1 MAKDFDAVNAEL
13 KGPMLIE
20 ASAGTGKTYSLML
33 LILRLLVE
41 NEIPVSSILVV
52 TFTKAATFELK
63 SRLRETLTTM
73 TEKLSQANFDADQFI
88 NNELP
93 AIETAVKEDPD
104 SFCQL
109 VQKWHQSGL
118 DLQECVYK
126 RLSNALTSIDDA
138 PIYTIHS
145 FCRKM
150 LGDYVFSS
158 HGGYDFGLGDGQAQ
172 KKEAIEM
179 FLRTY
184 IPPLLLSLNKAEV
197 LNLLKNTDWN
207 TFIEKISLLTH
218 SLPLSAQVKFIQG
231 RTEDIVFDLEDDV
244 RDFMALFRDTAP
256 QRFREYKRQNRI
268 HTFDDLLTEM
278 EERVTLGSEASK
290 NFVKEVR
297 SLFQA
302 ALIDEFQDTDP
313 LQYSIFEALFIK
325 DKDNPDRP
333 VIFVGDP
340 KQSIYSFRNADLD
353 TYVKARTAVSNT
365 QELKT
370 NYRSTPGIVIAINE
384 LFLIGGKTSPSSS
397 GAFLDKSIQFSR
409 VDSSYKNPPLMK
421 KNEDGSFVPLPSFDF
436 WSNVKSGRNDI
447 SAEEIREIKKSLLT
461 RDIKEMLSGDV
472 YYKGKPLRP
481 SDICILVRNRTHADN
496 YISALKA
503 AGIKVSLS
511 DGSSVMESEECAEIR
526 SLILGMSDPAERRTL
541 NAVRA
546 TRVVGDSLNAILSD
560 TQSAIEIKLL
570 LEQAAEVYER
580 NGITAALS
588 LIFERCKTE
597 DRILNYPTEDD
608 PERILTNYQHLFE
621 LLHEASK
628 QIHTLQGL
636 IRWIDEPN
644 LDVDEDSENKFTQRK
659 ETDSDVVR
667 VVTIH
672 GSKGLQYPVVYLP
685 ESQFGPGAQKTVAFR
700 EKISNDPNAGKGL
713 LLSLD
718 EAAPNPLEDKQ
729 EGVRLVYV
737 ALTRAAARLVV
748 PFFSRMTKSGGM
760 HLGSGGK
767 AYLSAAL
774 TGNEKGAGAVK
785 AIDDLRIILDQK
797 SLKDEVRRALK
808 DYVISK
814 SVPCSQAVIDAYEPF
829 NIELDICS
837 AVPTGAPYASAA
849 QDDLEAGSCTKTSAA
864 WRTSSFSGLVKNS
877 ETPHSRLIS
886 DEEEIELEEI
896 VEETAKEI
904 SAEDDPDRDLLA
916 PLQLNRGA
924 AEFGTDFH
932 KVMET
937 IFPPKVK
944 YSPEEL
950 INRSMSNITQKI
962 PADTENPQELKEK
975 MDADLKLVLDH
986 ILSVPFL
993 KDNKDFCLREL
1004 IDRPERRMSEMRFL
1018 ITVGN
1023 TPKPG
1028 RIPLTAH
1035 LLERTVKTLEPR
1047 LSGLSLSDADMKGYL
1062 TGSIDFAFEVGGK
1075 YWIIDWKTNRLGT
1088 KASDYTPQA
1097 VSAKMDENLYRL
1109 QYILYLVAFKRL
1121 LESRT
1126 GTSSGYRLIGGA
1138 AYFFVRGVRKDKPA
1152 QGIEIDRPSETLI
1165 ECLDDFFKNGYSDQV
1180 LEMYAQKRAEESAS

>member
-73 TEKLSQANFDADQFI
+73 TEKLSQANFDADHFKK
-88 NNELP
+88 NELP
-93 AIETAVKEDPD
+93 AVASAVKEDPD

-118 DLQECVYK
+118 DLHECVYR
-126 RLSNALTSIDDA
+126 RLSTALTSIDDA

-158 HGGYDFGLGDGQAQ
+158 HGSYDFGLGDGQTQ
-172 KKEAIEM
+172 KTEAIEM
-179 FLRTY
+179 FLRTH
-184 IPPLLLSLNKAEV
+184 IPPLLLSLDKAEV
-197 LNLLKNTDWN
+197 LGLLKNTDWN
-207 TFIEKISLLTH
+207 TFIEKMSLLTH
-218 SLPLSAQVKFIQG
+218 SLPLRDQVKFIQR
-231 RTEDIVFDLEDDV
+231 RTEKADVELEDDV

-256 QRFREYKRQNRI
+256 QWFREYKRQNRI
-268 HTFDDLLTEM
+268 HTFNDLLTEM
-278 EERVTLGSEASK
+278 EERVTLSTEASK

-325 DKDNPDRP
+325 DKENPNRP

-370 NYRSTPGIVIAINE
+370 NFRSTPGIVIALNE
-384 LFLIGGKTSPSSS
+384 LFQIGARTSPKSP
-397 GAFLDKSIQFSR
+397 GAFLDKTIQFSG
-409 VDSSYKNPPLMK
+409 VDSSYKNPPLMR
-421 KNEDGSFVPLPSFDF
+421 KNEDGSFVPLSSFDF
-436 WSNVKSGRNDI
+436 WSNVESGKNEI
-447 SAEEIREIKKSLLT
+447 SADEIREIKKSLLT
-461 RDIKEMLSGDV
+461 QDIKEMLSGDV

-503 AGIKVSLS
+503 TGIKVSLS
-511 DGSSVMESEECAEIR
+511 DGSSVMGSEECAEIR
-526 SLILGMSDPAERRTL
+526 SLILGMSNPAERKVL
-541 NAVRA
+541 NTVRA
-546 TRVVGDSLNAILSD
+546 TRIVGDSLNAILSD
-560 TQSAIEIKLL
+560 TQGAIEIKLL

-580 NGITAALS
+580 SGITAALS
-588 LIFERCKTE
+588 LIFERCRTE
-597 DRILNYPTEDD
+597 DRILNYPIEDD

-636 IRWIDEPN
+636 IRWMDEPN
-644 LDVDEDSENKFTQRK
+644 LDVDEDSESKFNQRK

-672 GSKGLQYPVVYLP
+672 SSKGLQYPVVYLP
-685 ESQFGPGAQKTVAFR
+685 ESQFGPGSQKSVAFR
-700 EKISNDPNAGKGL
+700 ENISNNPNADKGL
-713 LLSLD
+713 LLSLE
-718 EAAPNPLEDKQ
+718 EASPNPLGDKQ

-748 PFFSRMTKSGGM
+748 PFFSRMTKSGGL
-760 HLGSGGK
+760 HGSSGGK
-767 AYLSAAL
+767 AYLGAAL

-886 DEEEIELEEI
+886 DEEEIEPEEI